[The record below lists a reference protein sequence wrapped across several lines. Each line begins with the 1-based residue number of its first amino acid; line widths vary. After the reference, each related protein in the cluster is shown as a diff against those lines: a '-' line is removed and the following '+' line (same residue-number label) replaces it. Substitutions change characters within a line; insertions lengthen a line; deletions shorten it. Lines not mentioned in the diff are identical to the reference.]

1 MLSPD
6 AARRTLAAI
15 RIANGT
21 VSLIAP
27 ELLLRRLGVDT
38 RRDRSGTYPFRM
50 FGIRTVLIGADLL
63 MLRGEERLRA
73 TRLAV
78 VIHASDTLSAATC
91 GVRGDLPRKTAF
103 LTTGISA
110 VNTLLAIISART
122 PQASGRE
129 ETSGMAGAA

>member
-6 AARRTLAAI
+6 AARTTLAAI
-15 RIANGT
+15 RIANGA
-21 VSLIAP
+21 VGLIAP

-63 MLRGEERLRA
+63 LLRGEERVRA

-91 GVRGDLPRKTAF
+91 GVRGDLPRKAAF

-110 VNTLLAIISART
+110 VNTMLAIISART
-122 PQASGRE
+122 PKASERV
-129 ETSGMAGAA
+129 ETPGMAGAA